1 MDGKRN
7 GKTIHTAGDGDTKGK
22 PECKGSKS
30 KPVPLIL
37 LDLRKQDKAIVFVT
51 HNMELA
57 KRCDIIYTMK
67 DGSIESMHAD

>member
-1 MDGKRN
+1 AIARALVNNPAILLADEPTGALDIENSER
-7 GKTIHTAGDGDTKGK
+7 
-22 PECKGSKS
+22 
-30 KPVPLIL
+30 VFQIL

>member
-1 MDGKRN
+1 
-7 GKTIHTAGDGDTKGK
+7 
-22 PECKGSKS
+22 
-30 KPVPLIL
+30 

-67 DGSIESMHAD
+67 DGSIESMYAD